1 MTEGTLEGRKVGAVV
16 SAKHDFRS
24 RGQPQAHAHAANELL
39 VHFHGVRGTIA
50 CPGGEYIRYGGNTAC
65 IEIRCGPHLI
75 ILDAG
80 TGLRPLGVEL
90 TQNGKIDA
98 ELLLSHTHLDHIA
111 GLPFFVP
118 LFMAGNKVQLWAGH
132 LADHNEN
139 LKQVIKRMM
148 AAPLFPI
155 PIEALSAEIGFR
167 EFKAGDAWELKPG
180 VMIRTAPL
188 NHPNGATG
196 YRIEY
201 GGRSV
206 CYVTDTEH
214 VDGELDKNILGLIEG
229 CDVFIY
235 DSTYTDDEYPRY
247 RGWGHSTWQQGVRL
261 ADAGNVKLFVVFHHA
276 PEHDDDTMDEIGAA
290 VRRARPASA
299 VAHEGMIIKP

>member
-1 MTEGTLEGRKVGAVV
+1 MSL
-16 SAKHDFRS
+16 KHDF
-24 RGQPQAHAHAANELL
+24 GKHAQPHAHAHAANELL

-50 CPGGEYIRYGGNTAC
+50 CPGGEYIRYGGNTSC

-98 ELLLSHTHLDHIA
+98 DLLLSHTHLDHIA

-132 LADHNEN
+132 LAGHNEN

-214 VDGELDKNILGLIEG
+214 VEGELDKNILGLIDG
-229 CDVFIY
+229 TDVFIY

-261 ADAGNVKLFVVFHHA
+261 ADAAKAKLFIVFHHA

>member
-1 MTEGTLEGRKVGAVV
+1 MHFTAC
-16 SAKHDFRS
+16 
-24 RGQPQAHAHAANELL
+24 AAPSP
-39 VHFHGVRGTIA
+39 A
-50 CPGGEYIRYGGNTAC
+50 GGEYIRYGGNTSC
-65 IEIRCGPHLI
+65 LEIRCRPHLI

-98 ELLLSHTHLDHIA
+98 DLLLSHTHIDHIA

-118 LFMAGNKVQLWAGH
+118 LFMAGNKVRLWAGH
-132 LADHNEN
+132 LADHTEN
-139 LKQVIKRMM
+139 LRQVIKRMM

-155 PIEALSAEIGFR
+155 PIEALSAEIDFR
-167 EFKAGDAWELKPG
+167 DFKAGDAWEMKPG

-214 VDGELDKNILGLIEG
+214 VEGELDRNILRLIDG
-229 CDVFIY
+229 SDVFIY

-261 ADAGNVKLFVVFHHA
+261 ADAAKAKLFIVFHHA

>member
-1 MTEGTLEGRKVGAVV
+1 M
-16 SAKHDFRS
+16 SAKHDF
-24 RGQPQAHAHAANELL
+24 GKHAQPHAHAHAANELL

-50 CPGGEYIRYGGNTAC
+50 CPGGEYIRYGGNTSC
-65 IEIRCGPHLI
+65 IEVRCGPHLI

-98 ELLLSHTHLDHIA
+98 DLLLSHTHIDHIA

-118 LFMAGNKVQLWAGH
+118 LFMAGNKVRLWAGH
-132 LADHNEN
+132 LASHTEN
-139 LKQVIKRMM
+139 LRQVIKRMM

-155 PIEALSAEIGFR
+155 PIEALSAEIDFR
-167 EFKAGDAWELKPG
+167 DFAAGDAWELKPG

-188 NHPNGATG
+188 NHPNGATA

-214 VDGELDKNILGLIEG
+214 VEGELDRNILDLVDGT
-229 CDVFIY
+229 DVFIY
-235 DSTYTDDEYPRY
+235 DSTYTDEEYPRY

-261 ADAGNVKLFVVFHHA
+261 ADAAKAKLFIVFHHA
-276 PEHDDDTMDEIGAA
+276 PEHDDDAMDEIGAA